1 MRNVPSVRGLLLAA
15 TIALHLGAADHNGLA
30 EKLHVDFNVPLW
42 ADGHVPGAA
51 GDWAVDKPY
60 LTAVL
65 PPEGKGNGAAVI
77 ICPGGGNTTL
87 FVHQEGMAIAEH
99 LNSWGVAGFILT
111 YRLNPRYQQDA
122 RDLDGR
128 RAVQLLRARS
138 ADFKIDQN
146 RIGMMGLSAGG
157 GITRAVGAGAA
168 PGNPSASDAIDRASS
183 RLDFAI
189 MVYGPGRGTPAESLK
204 DFPPTFIIAA
214 AADSSSVASAQLFL
228 DLRKAG
234 VSAEVHLYQKG
245 RHGFGAADGH
255 PILSDWL
262 GRCQNWM
269 KNTGLLKGAD

>member
-1 MRNVPSVRGLLLAA
+1 MRNVPAVRGLLLAA

-146 RIGMMGLSAGG
+146 RIGMMGLSAGSLARWVPERRRA
-157 GITRAVGAGAA
+157 TRVPAMRLTAPPRGWISQSWFMAPAA
-168 PGNPSASDAIDRASS
+168 ARPPSRSRIFRPRLLLRRLRIRLRWPPANSSSISARPG
-183 RLDFAI
+183 
-189 MVYGPGRGTPAESLK
+189 
-204 DFPPTFIIAA
+204 FPQRCTFIRRAA
-214 AADSSSVASAQLFL
+214 
-228 DLRKAG
+228 
-234 VSAEVHLYQKG
+234 
-245 RHGFGAADGH
+245 
-255 PILSDWL
+255 
-262 GRCQNWM
+262 
-269 KNTGLLKGAD
+269 TGLAPPMATRFYRTGWAAVKIG